1 MDPTQDWPDSMTM
14 DDAMFAK
21 YAEQLERDDFE
32 DDIRNLSCSIRQ
44 LVEARRDTTL
54 TIVEKSDSIGGNWNG
69 KEDSPVYPGVHTN
82 LPKELMAFPDL
93 DFEEESK
100 SFVHHTSV
108 RKYLRQYA
116 DKFNL
121 QQVKYEEKKV

>member
-1 MDPTQDWPDSMTM
+1 MHILVVGAGPGGLVSGRHVLPL
-14 DDAMFAK
+14 
-21 YAEQLERDDFE
+21 LEGG
-32 DDIRNLSCSIRQ
+32 
-44 LVEARRDTTL
+44 RDTTL
-54 TIVEKSDSIGGNWNG
+54 TIVEKTDSIGGNWNG
-69 KEDSPVYPGVHTN
+69 KADSPVYPDVHTN

-108 RKYLRQYA
+108 SKYIRQYA

-121 QQVKYEEKKV
+121 QQVKYEEKRPKV